1 MSSFRIDRQ
10 YVTFE
15 ASDLHSADGMQKQ
28 TFNPSGYADP
38 GRAEMD
44 DYQRALFEQ
53 EKKKAEDNAKRILEN
68 ADQKAES
75 ILQHAR
81 KTAAAIIKESQANA
95 GSVLEAAKAEGY
107 SQGKKEAQVDAAVRK
122 KEEAEQLRSL
132 ADSMKTEYAKLLDGM
147 HDDIIALVMEIAKKI
162 IDVKLQKSDEVFMDL
177 VNDAVGRLKQ
187 ASNIIIH
194 VCSEDYER
202 YFGDDEAEKKIVG
215 TNAKIAVVEEE
226 TYFPGDLIVESEGEA
241 LDLSI
246 SKQLEKVK
254 IALSNEEK

>member
-15 ASDLHSADGMQKQ
+15 ASDMCAADGTLKQ
-28 TFNPSGYADP
+28 ISDPSGYGDP
-38 GRAEMD
+38 NLAEMD
-44 DYQRALFEQ
+44 EYQRALFEQ
-53 EKKKAEDNAKRILEN
+53 EKKKAEDKAKRILEN

-81 KTAAAIIKESQANA
+81 KTAAAIIRESQDNA

-107 SQGKKEAQVDAAVRK
+107 SQGKKEAKADAAVRK
-122 KEEAEQLRSL
+122 KEEAEQLRRL

-147 HDDIIALVMEIAKKI
+147 HDDVISLVMEIAKKI
-162 IDVKLQKSDEVFMDL
+162 IDVKLQKSDEVFMAL
-177 VNDAVGRLKQ
+177 VNDAVSRLKQ

-194 VCSEDYER
+194 VSSEDYER
-202 YFGDDEAEKKIVG
+202 YFGDGETEKKIVG

-226 TYFPGDLIVESEGEA
+226 SYSPGDLIVESEGEA

-254 IALSNEEK
+254 IAFSNGEQ